1 MAEPLRQFF
10 EIYPEDPR
18 GTKPIGMRVND
29 VVYANGLAGI
39 DLVTGVPVQGIQ
51 AQMWLILKHLR
62 SLMVQA
68 GGDLDGVVRCAAYV
82 TNMEDRENIYG
93 PWENLFP
100 DASDRPALKALISE
114 LPEGHLV
121 HLDVYGLIGGKRTRI
136 DIPNVHARD
145 PGVVAG
151 NVYFTSRCHGND
163 QTTGQIVEGGV
174 EAETCQT
181 LENLATLVGLAGG
194 SESDIVQLNMFGRD
208 DSYKEVA
215 RRVFEERFPDPA
227 ARPVLH
233 QFVNV
238 VSARMQVAIEMM
250 ALLPDD
256 APVRPEGNRKAGGGP
271 RGERFEEVYLC
282 EEGNAKPAGA
292 RIGDVVVAPNLA
304 PVDPCS
310 GKLVASDFDGQLAAM
325 FGAVERF
332 LDVSGL
338 GLDDMA
344 RLTHYMP
351 ELSERLKFN
360 PLWVEWYPDMDNRP
374 PHKYVPSPLPAGV
387 LMVAN
392 VIALVGAGP
401 RKCLEVPGVV
411 HNDPMSMGALTGNL
425 VTSSRVVTGSREGG
439 LEEQTAL
446 VFANVDA
453 MFRDGGGSFAN
464 VTQVTAFVG
473 DAAFGEEVQRAMLA
487 LTPAGQAPPVLHV
500 LETNLGGNGYPR
512 LEVLGLM

>member
-10 EIYPEDPR
+10 EIYPSDPR
-18 GTKPIGMRVND
+18 ATRPLGLRVND
-29 VVYANGLAGI
+29 VVYANGLAGA
-39 DLVTGVPVQGIQ
+39 DPVTGVPVAGIE
-51 AQMWLILKHLR
+51 AQMWLILAHLR
-62 SLMVQA
+62 RLMESA
-68 GGDLDGVVRCAAYV
+68 GGSLDGVVRCAAYV
-82 TNMEDRENIYG
+82 TTMEDRETIYG

-100 DASDRPALKALISE
+100 DAADRPGLKALIAP

-121 HLDVYGLIGGKRTRI
+121 HLDAVGLIGGKRTRI

-145 PGVVAG
+145 PAVRVG
-151 NVYFTSRCHGND
+151 NVFFTSRCHGND

-174 EAETCQT
+174 EAEARQT

-194 SESDIVQLNMFGRD
+194 SEADIVQLNMFGRD
-208 DSYKEVA
+208 DSYREVA

-227 ARPVLH
+227 TRPVLH
-233 QFVNV
+233 QLVNV
-238 VSARMQVAIEMM
+238 VSSRMNVAIEMM
-250 ALLPDD
+250 ALLPK
-256 APVRPEGNRKAGGGP
+256 NGGP
-271 RGERFEEVYLC
+271 SGERFVEVYSC
-282 EEGNAKPAGA
+282 EEGNAKPSGA
-292 RIGDVVVAPNLA
+292 RISDVVVAPLLE

-310 GKLVASDFDGQLAAM
+310 GALAAPDFDGQLAAM
-325 FGAVERF
+325 FRQVERF
-332 LDVSGL
+332 LSVNGL

-344 RLTHYMP
+344 RFTHFLP

-360 PLWVEWYPDMDNRP
+360 PPWIEWYPNPDDRP
-374 PHKYVPSPLPAGV
+374 PHKYVPSPLPAGM
-387 LMVAN
+387 LMAGN
-392 VIALVGAGP
+392 VIALVGAGK
-401 RKCLEVPGVV
+401 RRCLEVPGVV

-439 LEEQTAL
+439 LAEQTAM

-473 DAAFGEEVQRAMLA
+473 DAAYAADVQREMLA
-487 LTPAGQAPPVLHV
+487 LTPTGQPPPVLNV
-500 LETNLGGNGYPR
+500 LVTDLGGNGFPR